1 MNESAIAARV
11 ARELPFMATETLLME
26 AVLRGGDR
34 QELHERLRR
43 YSLDAQEAVAHGGAN
58 PLIDRVAS
66 DADFRLSHAEVMA
79 LLDAR
84 AFTGRSAEQVER
96 FLAAEVDP
104 VLDRAGEVRAAVE
117 EPRV

>member
-1 MNESAIAARV
+1 
-11 ARELPFMATETLLME
+11 MATETILME
-26 AVLRGGDR
+26 AVVRGGDR

-43 YSLDAQEAVAHGGAN
+43 YSLEAQEAIAHGRAN
-58 PLIDRVAS
+58 PLIDRVVS
-66 DADFRLSHAEVMA
+66 DADFRLSRADVEA

-84 AFTGRSAEQVER
+84 AFTGRSAEQVAS

-104 VLDRAGEVRAAVE
+104 VLDREGEVRAAVE